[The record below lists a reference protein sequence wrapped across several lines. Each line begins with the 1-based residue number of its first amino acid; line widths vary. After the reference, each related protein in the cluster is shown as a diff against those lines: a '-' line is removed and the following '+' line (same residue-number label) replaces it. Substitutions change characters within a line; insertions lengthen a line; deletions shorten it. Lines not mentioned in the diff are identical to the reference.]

1 LLKIKRPEGNHLG
14 YLDFGILSTVPE
26 QVRDALVCAIAY
38 LVFENDVEAV
48 ASLFGEL
55 QLLPPETLED
65 KNERAALTADL
76 TVVLDQAL
84 VYQEKNR
91 DSTTKIPVLKFDKLL
106 DALTRLVPR
115 FNFKLPPYFI
125 NNARAL
131 STLEGIARSLDPSFN
146 VFQILYPFA
155 LTKLMTNPS
164 DSAVVEKTLQDLIR
178 DPVSRKID
186 SKKVTRLLRD
196 SALITGFTQRKVIL
210 DILKTRG
217 GRKFALQL
225 GREKFRLSR
234 KSSTFP
240 KSNFLRL

>member
-1 LLKIKRPEGNHLG
+1 
-14 YLDFGILSTVPE
+14 
-26 QVRDALVCAIAY
+26 
-38 LVFENDVEAV
+38 
-48 ASLFGEL
+48 
-55 QLLPPETLED
+55 
-65 KNERAALTADL
+65 
-76 TVVLDQAL
+76 
-84 VYQEKNR
+84 
-91 DSTTKIPVLKFDKLL
+91 
-106 DALTRLVPR
+106 
-115 FNFKLPPYFI
+115 
-125 NNARAL
+125 
-131 STLEGIARSLDPSFN
+131 
-146 VFQILYPFA
+146 
-155 LTKLMTNPS
+155 MTNPS